1 MRGTW
6 RHVPS
11 ARHSRAVLSSLADAI
26 SPPAVAAALH
36 TAAHGCQKLR
46 ISVDMHSAEDA
57 CRLRHS
63 RSEMMCVNG
72 FSQEVQRLAENMETA
87 PVDESC
93 VAAER
98 GDWVAAHGPDLQR
111 AIVRRRHKTELGH
124 QAEAPA
130 PQRTIPSVISAH
142 KLPTRFTCH
151 SPAGTLHHIIHEV
164 EHTHAGKKADITNSG
179 PPDGVA
185 VADKR
190 LHARG
195 PVPHLDG
202 LVIGAGQQGAIGQH
216 QQALHR
222 ALVPLQHLRLP
233 LAVPHAD
240 GPAGTQ
246 GSHSYRRAWYTEGTS
261 CRALFGNDSL
271 VLSSQG
277 WEARR
282 LSCCEQLRGPS
293 EPKQAEHEW
302 LACRAHPSK
311 DADAMLPSARTAT
324 AVTCHLCPCSF
335 RIGCAVA
342 VSHTMTDLSL
352 EPATRCKHFI
362 SMRTP
367 KCDHATLTDVRPH
380 VCGGY
385 QHPSPVTMA
394 PSG

>member
-151 SPAGTLHHIIHEV
+151 SPAGTLHHMKWNTHTREKKRISPTQAHLTV
-164 EHTHAGKKADITNSG
+164 SPWPTSVFTHAD
-179 PPDGVA
+179 P
-185 VADKR
+185 
-190 LHARG
+190 
-195 PVPHLDG
+195 
-202 LVIGAGQQGAIGQH
+202 
-216 QQALHR
+216 
-222 ALVPLQHLRLP
+222 
-233 LAVPHAD
+233 
-240 GPAGTQ
+240 
-246 GSHSYRRAWYTEGTS
+246 
-261 CRALFGNDSL
+261 
-271 VLSSQG
+271 
-277 WEARR
+277 
-282 LSCCEQLRGPS
+282 
-293 EPKQAEHEW
+293 
-302 LACRAHPSK
+302 
-311 DADAMLPSARTAT
+311 
-324 AVTCHLCPCSF
+324 CHILT
-335 RIGCAVA
+335 V
-342 VSHTMTDLSL
+342 LSL
-352 EPATRCKHFI
+352 EPDSRVPSGSTSRHCTGPSCPSSTCDCPSLSHTRMVLRGRRAATVTVVHGTRKARHVVPFSATTALCFHRKAGKRGAYPAASSCEDHQNRSKQSMSGSHAGLTRPRTLTRC
-362 SMRTP
+362 
-367 KCDHATLTDVRPH
+367 C
-380 VCGGY
+380 
-385 QHPSPVTMA
+385 HPPG
-394 PSG
+394 PRRL